1 MLVHAQ
7 SMADILNGRLGLR
20 VVDTVVLVFKVVRE
34 PAVILNL
41 LLMVLDVQAAVK
53 KLKIVNIKTSVPV
66 KVVIMNGRNG
76 HYALRRVAT
85 VLK

>member
-1 MLVHAQ
+1 
-7 SMADILNGRLGLR
+7 MADILSGCLGLR

-41 LLMVLDVQAAVK
+41 LLVVLDVQAAVT
-53 KLKIVNIKTSVPV
+53 KLKIVNIQTYVRV
-66 KVVIMNGRNG
+66 KVVIMNGHNG

-85 VLK
+85 VH